1 MVDSEF
7 AGTSLKHNAQFK
19 KKRRRGPCSA
29 GDTYT
34 KAGRTCK
41 GADSAAYARGDRAG
55 TVQSGW
61 SVLGPKEDLP
71 DKR

>member
-55 TVQSGW
+55 TVQSG
-61 SVLGPKEDLP
+61 
-71 DKR
+71 